1 MEKENETIIR
11 DLAHRL
17 PTMESVKPLVIKRDR
32 IFQEGKKQ
40 IENLKSAKIPEPNL
54 KLSGGPKYKNV
65 NYKKQINE
73 AVVNLRDK
81 YQKIN
86 QEIGKNAIKELKDLG
101 IDKETKI
108 AEKEG
113 VHKLLDKGL
122 EKHKSKGKTDLA
134 TNKDIRRYIR
144 EQGFNPDK
152 TKDQEKPLDR
162 EPTEKIPDPVKSETK
177 SKEVKTMEKNK
188 RDMGMDRDR

>member
-101 IDKETKI
+101 IDK
-108 AEKEG
+108 
-113 VHKLLDKGL
+113 
-122 EKHKSKGKTDLA
+122 
-134 TNKDIRRYIR
+134 
-144 EQGFNPDK
+144 
-152 TKDQEKPLDR
+152 
-162 EPTEKIPDPVKSETK
+162 
-177 SKEVKTMEKNK
+177 
-188 RDMGMDRDR
+188 